1 MKIAAR
7 VVEGARRILVHL
19 PTSCPEEDLFRRLA
33 SALMPGA
40 P

>member
-7 VVEGARRILVHL
+7 VVETASRIRVRL
-19 PTSCPEEDLFRRLA
+19 PTSCPEQDLFRRLA
-33 SALMPGA
+33 GALVPAG